1 MSNITPFF
9 EVSGNRY
16 EIKKTRYLI
25 AEYDKLRKESPASAE
40 DKENLTVA
48 SNLVADVKKFAEKEQ
63 EWWDVF
69 CENPTTENKNT
80 YLMFKELSDNAISRY
95 NEFVSKNN
103 TLEESYSRTINVL
116 EKLAIKALAE
126 QYFGFNEVAA
136 KQTWEQFVDQS
147 ESHDYVA
154 NWLNAMAECLFGSEE
169 EEEDNSFLAQKRK
182 MDKERENARKSAVRK
197 KR

>member
-16 EIKKTRYLI
+16 EIKKTRYLV
-25 AEYDKLRKESPASAE
+25 AEYDKLRKEAPASAE
-40 DKENLTVA
+40 DKENLSIA
-48 SNLVADVKKFAEKEQ
+48 GNLVSDVRKFAEKEQ
-63 EWWDVF
+63 EWWDIF
-69 CENPTTENKNT
+69 CETPNEENKST
-80 YLMFKELSDNAISRY
+80 YLMFKELSDNAIKRY
-95 NEFVSKNN
+95 NEFVAQNN
-103 TLEESYSRTINVL
+103 TLEDSYQRTVNIL

-136 KQTWEQFVDQS
+136 KQTWEQFVDQA

-154 NWLNAMAECLFGSEE
+154 NWLNAMAECLFAEDE
-169 EEEDNSFLAQKRK
+169 EEEDNGFLAQKRK